1 MNSYY
6 EVLDDNGNI
15 ISTVRRNSLGIV
27 EVYKIDSGI
36 TSYIIKGKIAYKK
49 DKNKKIVYP
58 EPSAP
63 MVTKEKI
70 KSYLKNIIISEKY
83 NKAMANSSSIF

>member
-36 TSYIIKGKIAYKK
+36 TSYIIRGKVAYKK
-49 DKNKKIVYP
+49 DKDKKIVYP

-63 MVTKEKI
+63 LATEEQL

-83 NKAMANSSSIF
+83 NKSMSSSSSIF